1 MDEIGEYP
9 DVVIGCVG
17 GGSNFAGL
25 AFPFIGKALTEG
37 RKTRFVAVEPSSCP
51 TLTRGQYAYDFGDT
65 AGLTPMVK
73 MHTLGHDFV
82 PAGIHAGGLR
92 YHGMAP
98 LLSALV
104 KRGIITPRAYDQNPC
119 FEAAMQFAR
128 TEGILVAPETS
139 HAVRAAID
147 EALDAKAK
155 DEKRII
161 IFNLSGHGHF
171 DMAAYD
177 SYLSGQL
184 QDYAMSEDELAQSLA
199 SLPQVAE
206 PAGA

>member
-1 MDEIGEYP
+1 MP
-9 DVVIGCVG
+9 
-17 GGSNFAGL
+17 
-25 AFPFIGKALTEG
+25 T
-37 RKTRFVAVEPSSCP
+37 TR
-51 TLTRGQYAYDFGDT
+51 T
-65 AGLTPMVK
+65 
-73 MHTLGHDFV
+73 
-82 PAGIHAGGLR
+82 
-92 YHGMAP
+92 
-98 LLSALV
+98 
-104 KRGIITPRAYDQNPC
+104 PC
-119 FEAAMQFAR
+119 FEAAVQFAR

-155 DEKRII
+155 DEKRVI

-199 SLPQVAE
+199 TLPQVTE
-206 PAGA
+206 AGRRLRSPQDVVRDCCDYVTVPIFDSGLFRR